1 MELFV
6 EYEAVKVETNKARR
20 KFENLLD
27 KKAEYFY
34 KTQPQSGDTE
44 EQADTKSN
52 SSKQLNYTLLLE
64 KIEKK
69 IDNQRELLKNR
80 EERLKFKEIELR
92 ASKEILDRVYVYC
105 YIEKKSP
112 SKIYRLIPCS
122 RSNAYNYKEK
132 IEEKLGKK

>member
-1 MELFV
+1 MELFE
-6 EYEAVKVETNKARR
+6 EYEAIKIETNKARR

-80 EERLKFKEIELR
+80 EERLKLKEIELR

-105 YIEKKSP
+105 YLDHLKV
-112 SKIYRLIPCS
+112 SKFYRLIGYS
-122 RSNAYNYKEK
+122 KAQVYRK
-132 IEEKLGKK
+132 IEEIKQKNER